1 MSKLPDDLVEISSYN
16 GRGGVVEL
24 NGLMYSPS
32 EKALYNKGFLNK
44 KININNKRNF
54 YSYIKTENPRER
66 KRICINLNSFLKQYP
81 QYECIKGNKNIEI
94 KENKKNEKNEAKP
107 AKAEEKSDQ
116 KNEDQDIS
124 IDISIGENN
133 NENNNEDKATPA
145 DAKSPENSN
154 GIDQDQFLDILNNYK
169 D

>member
-16 GRGGVVEL
+16 GRQGTVEL

-81 QYECIKGNKNIEI
+81 QYECIKENKNVEI
-94 KENKKNEKNEAKP
+94 KENKKNEKNE
-107 AKAEEKSDQ
+107 EEKSDQ

>member
-81 QYECIKGNKNIEI
+81 QYECIKGNKNVEI
-94 KENKKNEKNEAKP
+94 KENKKNEKNE
-107 AKAEEKSDQ
+107 EENNND
-116 KNEDQDIS
+116 DIS

-133 NENNNEDKATPA
+133 NENNNEDN
-145 DAKSPENSN
+145 KSPEVSN